1 MTEAVEI
8 TTFQLAHGLTTKDFI
23 KANADIN
30 IWLKRQKGFVSRRI
44 CERDDGSIL
53 DMLVWKSAE
62 DGRRAASGIV
72 TEMAGSPVHAT
83 INQST
88 VDWTISSVHYAISD

>member
-8 TTFQLAHGLTTKDFI
+8 TTFQLAHGLTMKDFI
-23 KANADIN
+23 KANKDIN
-30 IWLKRQKGFVSRRI
+30 IWLKSQKGFVSRRI

-53 DMLVWKSAE
+53 DMLIWKSAE

-72 TEMAGSPVHAT
+72 TEMAGSPVHAA

-88 VDWTISSVHYAISD
+88 VDWTISAVHHTMDG